1 MRRLLFLVLLAMTFC
16 TVVEKTEDPVVLQ
29 AADIVDIWNQIK
41 NYAQQAVEW
50 LKTMGL
56 WDPIVN
62 FLKTTGRQAAINWCT
77 TKVPSVICA
86 SIVDFILS
94 FLK

>member
-1 MRRLLFLVLLAMTFC
+1 MRRLLFLVLLAIAFC

-29 AADIVDIWNQIK
+29 AADIVDVWNQIK
-41 NYAQQAVEW
+41 NLGQQAVDW

-62 FLKTTGRQAAINWCT
+62 FLKTSGRKAAISWCS
-77 TKVPSVICA
+77 TKVPAVICS

-94 FLK
+94 FLH

>member
-1 MRRLLFLVLLAMTFC
+1 MRRLLFLVLLAIAFC

-29 AADIVDIWNQIK
+29 AADIVDVWNQIK
-41 NYAQQAVEW
+41 NLGQQAVDW

-62 FLKTTGRQAAINWCT
+62 FLKTTGRQAAINWCSS
-77 TKVPSVICA
+77 KVPAVICS
-86 SIVDFILS
+86 SIVDFIIS
-94 FLK
+94 FIN

>member
-1 MRRLLFLVLLAMTFC
+1 MRRLLFLVLLAIAFC

-29 AADIVDIWNQIK
+29 AADIVDVWNQIK
-41 NYAQQAVEW
+41 RFANQAVDW

-62 FLKTTGRQAAINWCT
+62 FLKTTGRSAAIGWCS
-77 TKVPSVICA
+77 TKVPAVICS

-94 FLK
+94 YIN

>member
-1 MRRLLFLVLLAMTFC
+1 MRRLLFLVLLAIAFC

-29 AADIVDIWNQIK
+29 AADIIDIWNQIK
-41 NYAQQAVEW
+41 HLGQQAVDW
-50 LKTMGL
+50 LKAMGL

-62 FLKTTGRQAAINWCT
+62 FLKTTGRSAAIGWCS
-77 TKVPSVICA
+77 TKVPAVICS

-94 FLK
+94 YIN